1 MDIPRRS
8 RVYESHFGLARR
20 PFLESADPA
29 GYVPLPGH
37 EALLRR
43 LRYALEHSG
52 GPAILHGPGG
62 SGKTL
67 LARRLASQLDATGI
81 HLPFPALPAADLLDL
96 LAEGLGMPSAP
107 SATPGE
113 SLRRVRTAL
122 AALALQDRRALLIV
136 DDAQTIRDPS
146 TFDALRLLLN
156 FATDGPP
163 DLMVL
168 VVGTS
173 ELLDE
178 LPPSLADRLA
188 ARCLAAPLTASES
201 SQYVLGRLVAASA
214 SASASPSEAAR
225 PPALFTPSA
234 LALLHY
240 HAAGLPRRLNRL
252 ADLALLVGYAQDLA
266 IVDAPTIAIAARELD
281 PDGLAA

>member
-1 MDIPRRS
+1 M
-8 RVYESHFGLARR
+8 YESHFRLVRR
-20 PFLESADPA
+20 PFLESVDPA
-29 GYVPLPGH
+29 WYVPLPGH

-81 HLPFPALPAADLLDL
+81 HLPFPALPAADLLNL
-96 LAEGLGMPSAP
+96 LAEGLGMPPSP

-113 SLRRVRTAL
+113 SLRRVRTGL
-122 AALALQDRRALLIV
+122 AALALQGRRAFLIV

-146 TFDALRLLLN
+146 TFEALRLLLN

-168 VVGTS
+168 VVGTT
-173 ELLDE
+173 ELLDD

-188 ARCLAAPLTASES
+188 ARCLAAPLIASES
-201 SQYVLGRLVAASA
+201 SQYILGRLAAASGSA
-214 SASASPSEAAR
+214 SASASEPPSASESAR
-225 PPALFTPSA
+225 PAALFSPAA
-234 LALLHY
+234 LASLHY

-252 ADLALLVGYAQDLA
+252 ADLALLVGYAQDLPL
-266 IVDAPTIAIAARELD
+266 VDAPTIAVAARELD

>member
-1 MDIPRRS
+1 M
-8 RVYESHFGLARR
+8 YASHYGLIRR
-20 PFLESADPA
+20 PFLESVDPA
-29 GYVPLPGH
+29 WYVPLPGH
-37 EALLRR
+37 EAVLRR

-52 GPAILHGPGG
+52 GPAILYGPGG

-81 HLPFPALPAADLLDL
+81 HLPFPALPAVDLLNL
-96 LAEGLGMPSAP
+96 LADGLGMPPSS

-113 SLRRVRTAL
+113 SLRRVRTGL
-122 AALALQDRRALLIV
+122 AALALQGRRALLIV
-136 DDAQTIRDPS
+136 DDAQTIRDPT

-173 ELLDE
+173 ELLDD
-178 LPPSLADRLA
+178 LPTSLADRLA

-201 SQYVLGRLVAASA
+201 SQYILGRLAAASRST
-214 SASASPSEAAR
+214 SASTSEPAQPA
-225 PPALFTPSA
+225 ALFSSAA
-234 LALLHY
+234 LASLHY

-252 ADLALLVGYAQDLA
+252 ADLALLVGYAQDLPL
-266 IVDAPTIAIAARELD
+266 VDAPTIAIAARELD

>member
-1 MDIPRRS
+1 M
-8 RVYESHFGLARR
+8 YESHFGLGRR
-20 PFLESADPA
+20 PFLESVDPA
-29 GYVPLPGH
+29 AYVPLPGH

-67 LARRLASQLDATGI
+67 LARRLPSQLDATGI

-96 LAEGLGMPSAP
+96 LAEGLGMPPAP

-122 AALALQDRRALLIV
+122 ATLALQGRRALLIV

-173 ELLDE
+173 ELLDQ
-178 LPPSLADRLA
+178 LPTSLADRLA

-201 SQYVLGRLVAASA
+201 SQYIVGRLAAASA
-214 SASASPSEAAR
+214 SVSEPAR
-225 PPALFTPSA
+225 TPALFSPAA
-234 LALLHY
+234 LASLHY